1 MKTDILESFSE
12 ISARL
17 RAQQRMVKKIENIM
31 RFQDWRL
38 VNMHQL
44 RIRSE
49 RLKSE
54 QLKLALIKEEMYAL
68 AETVILPVWVN
79 EI

>member
-17 RAQQRMVKKIENIM
+17 RAQQRMVRKIENIM

-44 RIRSE
+44 RIR
-49 RLKSE
+49 
-54 QLKLALIKEEMYAL
+54 
-68 AETVILPVWVN
+68 VN
-79 EI
+79 G